1 MNKNRSEKWFCAF
14 LWYNIYVIIKHIIK
28 YSMLKMQDCW
38 KCLGTQQE
46 SLTKAW
52 QVYSEVDSLS
62 GVFNTVHM
70 SELSPCWK
78 KIFASEVAAWA
89 FHFAFPVGGIVHTAD
104 GKWCVL
110 CRETETSLAA
120 CYPSRVSHSMLT
132 FFSQSVSSRF
142 AFCTHWVAFS
152 ICLLSAQP
160 HCVNGPRSQINK

>member
-1 MNKNRSEKWFCAF
+1 
-14 LWYNIYVIIKHIIK
+14 
-28 YSMLKMQDCW
+28 MLKMQDCW
-38 KCLGTQQE
+38 KCLRTQQE
-46 SLTKAW
+46 SLTKSW

-78 KIFASEVAAWA
+78 KNICFSSGRLSI
-89 FHFAFPVGGIVHTAD
+89 PL
-104 GKWCVL
+104 CVSCWRNCAYGWWEMMCAL
-110 CRETETSLAA
+110 QRNRTSLAA

-132 FFSQSVSSRF
+132 FFSPSVSSKF
-142 AFCTHWVAFS
+142 AFCTLWVAFS